1 MGPLQVWPMVCGCRG
16 SKNVTYRQLLYIFEM
31 LSYRDLMMVML
42 VCSRWRE
49 IGEIPRLWSSFP
61 VIVNSRNMSV
71 IPEILS
77 IRRMQ
82 GLKKLMIETKLSEKV
97 SQTIVRHPGLG
108 EFEMSQ
114 RNDEQTIISVI
125 KVICSKVCQG
135 IILKLNNKN
144 ISVIDAVLLV
154 GAFTK
159 LETLEISN
167 TKLTQQQIVAI
178 LTVVSEGRKM
188 TKLDIN
194 SNNMSGVDPEL
205 LAKTVT
211 KTKIFNVGDTNL
223 TQQQA
228 EAILTAVSEAK
239 TVMELD
245 IAFNNLSGVDEGLL
259 AKAVTNLKT
268 LNVSRSKLTQRQIV
282 TILTSLI
289 KGNTLHIG
297 MNDLSRV
304 DPGLL
309 ASRVTK
315 LEVLDVHDTE
325 LSQLQVFAIIH
336 AVSVSKKINELYIAE
351 NDLSEVDPGLL
362 TKAVT
367 KLVRLDVQNT
377 KLTQQQNEAILNTL
391 NTGSKMEKLYIG
403 YRDMPG
409 VYTSQLPKA
418 VIRFPW

>member
-1 MGPLQVWPMVCGCRG
+1 MNDIIIMEKLP
-16 SKNVTYRQLLYIFEM
+16 TEILLYIFEK
-31 LSYRDLMMVML
+31 LSYRDLKMVML

-61 VIVNSRNMSV
+61 VIVKSRNMSV

-77 IRRMQ
+77 MRRMQ

-135 IILKLNNKN
+135 IILKLNSKN
-144 ISVIDAVLLV
+144 ISGIDAVLLV
-154 GAFTK
+154 GAVTK

-309 ASRVTK
+309 ARRVTK
-315 LEVLDVHDTE
+315 LEVLDVQDTE
-325 LSQLQVFAIIH
+325 LSQHQVFAIIH
-336 AVSVSKKINELYIAE
+336 AVSVSNKINELYIGE

-367 KLVRLDVQNT
+367 KLVILDVVNT

-403 YRDMPG
+403 YRDMSG
-409 VYTSQLPKA
+409 VDSRQLPKA
-418 VIRFPW
+418 VIKFPW

>member
-1 MGPLQVWPMVCGCRG
+1 MNDIIIMEKLP
-16 SKNVTYRQLLYIFEM
+16 TEILLYIFEM

-82 GLKKLMIETKLSEKV
+82 GLKKLRIETKLSEKV

-144 ISVIDAVLLV
+144 ISGIDAVLLV

-194 SNNMSGVDPEL
+194 FNNMSGVDPEL

-211 KTKIFNVGDTNL
+211 KTKILNVADTNL

-245 IAFNNLSGVDEGLL
+245 IGFNNLSGVDQGLL

-268 LNVSRSKLTQRQIV
+268 LNVNRSKLTQRQIV
-282 TILTSLI
+282 TILTALI

-309 ASRVTK
+309 ARRVTK
-315 LEVLDVHDTE
+315 LEVLDVQDTE
-325 LSQLQVFAIIH
+325 LSQHQVFAIIH
-336 AVSVSKKINELYIAE
+336 AVSVSNKINELYIGE

-403 YRDMPG
+403 YRDMSG
-409 VYTSQLPKA
+409 VDSRQLPKA
-418 VIRFPW
+418 VIKFPW

>member
-1 MGPLQVWPMVCGCRG
+1 MNDIIIMEKLP
-16 SKNVTYRQLLYIFEM
+16 TEILLYIFEM

-82 GLKKLMIETKLSEKV
+82 GLKKLRIETKLSEKV

-144 ISVIDAVLLV
+144 ISGIDAVLLV
-154 GAFTK
+154 GAVTK

-194 SNNMSGVDPEL
+194 FNNMSGVDPEL

-211 KTKIFNVGDTNL
+211 KTKILNVADTNL

-268 LNVSRSKLTQRQIV
+268 LNVSLSKLTKRQIV
-282 TILTSLI
+282 TILTSFN
-289 KGNTLHIG
+289 KGTTLHIAL
-297 MNDLSRV
+297 NDLSRV

-309 ASRVTK
+309 ARIVTK

-336 AVSVSKKINELYIAE
+336 AVSVSNKINELYIGE

-367 KLVRLDVQNT
+367 KLVRLDVVNT

-403 YRDMPG
+403 YRDMSG
-409 VYTSQLPKA
+409 VHSRQLPKA
-418 VIRFPW
+418 VIKFPW

>member
-1 MGPLQVWPMVCGCRG
+1 MNDIIIMEKLP
-16 SKNVTYRQLLYIFEM
+16 TEILLYIFEK
-31 LSYRDLMMVML
+31 LSYRDLKMVML

-61 VIVNSRNMSV
+61 VIVKSRNMSV

-77 IRRMQ
+77 MRRMQ
-82 GLKKLMIETKLSEKV
+82 GLKKLMIETKLSEEV
-97 SQTIVRHPGLG
+97 SQTIVRHPGLC

-114 RNDEQTIISVI
+114 RYNEQTIISVI

-144 ISVIDAVLLV
+144 ISGIDAVLLV
-154 GAFTK
+154 GAVTK

-228 EAILTAVSEAK
+228 EAILTAVSESK

-309 ASRVTK
+309 ARRVTK
-315 LEVLDVHDTE
+315 LEVLDVQDTE
-325 LSQLQVFAIIH
+325 LSQHQVFAIIH
-336 AVSVSKKINELYIAE
+336 AVSVSNKINELYIGE

-403 YRDMPG
+403 YRDMSG
-409 VYTSQLPKA
+409 VDSRQLPKA
-418 VIRFPW
+418 VIKFPW

>member
-1 MGPLQVWPMVCGCRG
+1 MNDIIIMEKLP
-16 SKNVTYRQLLYIFEM
+16 TEILLYIFEK
-31 LSYRDLMMVML
+31 LSYRDLKMVML

-61 VIVNSRNMSV
+61 VIVKSRNMSV

-77 IRRMQ
+77 MRRMQ

-144 ISVIDAVLLV
+144 ISGIDAVLLV
-154 GAFTK
+154 GAVTK

-268 LNVSRSKLTQRQIV
+268 LNVNRSKLTQRQIV
-282 TILTSLI
+282 TILTALI

-309 ASRVTK
+309 ARRVTK

-336 AVSVSKKINELYIAE
+336 AVSVSNKINELYIGE